1 MQKLFTCLYGSR
13 LYGTQTPTSDLDVK
27 HIVLPDLDQLLL
39 GKKVSNTVHKT
50 NNAKNTRNG
59 VDDIDEEFIPLQ
71 VFARDFVIG
80 QTYAL
85 ELAFALDGSHAQQ
98 EGFDPRGD
106 THNSAEHGW
115 QTKVMHDFERAHWS
129 YEQPLFV
136 EFTQELRTKF
146 LTSNIK
152 AMMGYVVNQANL
164 YSFKGERLNVAREF
178 REFLMKGF
186 MDPECGTDPLSD
198 FVTVGKLGENFEALQ
213 AKYPKYFKITE
224 YDIGGGRMRPCFML
238 LEKTF
243 PFTNTLDHSL
253 LVVDTIIKKYGSRAD
268 QASESNVDWKA
279 TMHALRI
286 VDEGLLLLDTH
297 QLRFPFEQDYID
309 FLLAVKRGERP
320 LDPIRAELESKLDLL
335 KTLEQQTTLPE
346 SNAALM
352 QEFEAWLLVWLHRFY
367 AV

>member
-27 HIVLPDLDQLLL
+27 HIVLPALDHLLL
-39 GKKVSNTVHKT
+39 GKKVSNSVHKT
-50 NNAKNTRNG
+50 NNAANTRNG
-59 VDDIDEEFIPLQ
+59 ADDIDEEFIPLQ

-85 ELAFALDGSHAQQ
+85 ELAFALEGHHAGQTFYNLTTGKETFIGSASSIT
-98 EGFDPRGD
+98 FF
-106 THNSAEHGW
+106 T
-115 QTKVMHDFERAHWS
+115 
-129 YEQPLFV
+129 FV
-136 EFTQELRTKF
+136 KELREKF

-178 REFLMKGF
+178 RECLMKGF

-198 FVTVGKLGENFEALQ
+198 FATSDKHLQHFEALQ

-243 PFTNTLDHSL
+243 PYTNTLDHSL
-253 LVVDTIIKKYGSRAD
+253 LVVDTIIKKYGSRAE

-286 VDEGLLLLDTH
+286 VDEGLLLLAEH
-297 QLRFPFEQDYID
+297 KLSFPFEQSYVDR
-309 FLLAVKRGERP
+309 LLSIKRGEQP
-320 LDPIRAELESKLDLL
+320 LDPIRAELEGKLDLL

-352 QEFEAWLLVWLHRFY
+352 QEFEAWMLVWLHRFY